1 MPTRLIQEN
10 GLNKMLVLNKTFS
23 SLETK
28 IKEIIMMPDFLKI
41 SIFDIISTLSLF
53 IHGILLIIP
62 TRKINLLISDILNP
76 QHAKYMH
83 PRAMKLILILIIKI
97 CIVLGHLGFHMTELL
112 LEKEIQLV
120 HYHPGANNSSKTSNS
135 ENISP
140 RGNIC
145 CCCFIL
151 FYF

>member
-1 MPTRLIQEN
+1 
-10 GLNKMLVLNKTFS
+10 
-23 SLETK
+23 
-28 IKEIIMMPDFLKI
+28 
-41 SIFDIISTLSLF
+41 
-53 IHGILLIIP
+53 
-62 TRKINLLISDILNP
+62 
-76 QHAKYMH
+76 
-83 PRAMKLILILIIKI
+83 MKLILFLIIKI
-97 CIVLGHLGFHMTELL
+97 RIVLGHLGFHMTEVL